1 MEKFLNFC
9 IKWNVITLVIIVA
22 VILICAAVL
31 LIDKITAESSKV
43 RKVLYYLV
51 IIIGILLAAVAIFA
65 VVVYKIKTDHKVIL
79 LLVTYII
86 FAIPWCFVIKS
97 FFKRDDDQKND
108 KS

>member
-31 LIDKITAESSKV
+31 LIDKITSESSKV

-51 IIIGILLAAVAIFA
+51 IIGILLAAVAIFA

-97 FFKRDDDQKND
+97 FFKSDDDQKND